1 MIKLIDILNLMDR
14 LQNISVHINRD
25 YNVFSASVNTAKNV
39 LPDDILHAEVTNIE
53 CLASWNE
60 AGVIHIK
67 VKKKK
72 REEYNHEN

>member
-14 LQNISVHINRD
+14 LQNISVIDRD

-53 CLASWNE
+53 SLASWNE
-60 AGVIHIK
+60 AGEIHIK